1 MGLGSSGDDLHVG
14 MFGKTAVDT
23 VPLAGGAATPFL
35 TGFKGGVI
43 GVGVDG
49 TNLHA
54 GDATGLPVAVPLA

>member
-1 MGLGSSGDDLHVG
+1 
-14 MFGKTAVDT
+14 MFGQTAVDT
-23 VPLAGGAATPFL
+23 VPIAEGVAPPFL

-49 TNLHA
+49 ANLHA